1 MKNINAISRTLWISL
16 LIIVLTGCGFHLRGA
31 LPTLTMDNPIYIAGV
46 DKNSDLY
53 RELARQLRGAK
64 SVVTETRSLAKSV
77 LTISDYRSRERQLTL
92 ERQNNRAVEYELEE
106 SFNFSVQTSR
116 TTVESRPL
124 KVTRVLGRTESET
137 LAREREER
145 EMRVNMRHD
154 LVNQLMYQLAR
165 IN

>member
-77 LTISDYRSRERQLTL
+77 LTISNYRSRERQLTL
-92 ERQNNRAVEYELEE
+92 NSSNQAVEYELEE

-145 EMRVNMRHD
+145 EMRINMRHD

>member
-31 LPTLTMDNPIYIAGV
+31 LPTLTMENPIHIAGV

-53 RELARQLRGAK
+53 RELARQLHGAK

-77 LTISDYRSRERQLTL
+77 LTISEYRSRERQLTL
-92 ERQNNRAVEYELEE
+92 NSSNQAVEYELEE
-106 SFNFSVQTSR
+106 SFNFSVQTSN

>member
-1 MKNINAISRTLWISL
+1 MKNINAISRALWISL

-77 LTISDYRSRERQLTL
+77 LTISEYRSRERQLTL
-92 ERQNNRAVEYELEE
+92 NSSNQAVEYELEE
-106 SFNFSVQTSR
+106 SFNFSVQTSN

-145 EMRVNMRHD
+145 EMRINMRHD

>member
-1 MKNINAISRTLWISL
+1 MKNINAISRALWISL

-77 LTISDYRSRERQLTL
+77 LTISEYRSRERQLTL
-92 ERQNNRAVEYELEE
+92 NSSNQAVEYELEE
-106 SFNFSVQTSR
+106 SFNFSVQTSN

>member
-64 SVVTETRSLAKSV
+64 SVITETRSLAKSV
-77 LTISDYRSRERQLTL
+77 LTISNYRSRERQLTL
-92 ERQNNRAVEYELEE
+92 NSSNQAVEYELEE
-106 SFNFSVQTSR
+106 SFKFSVQTNN

-145 EMRVNMRHD
+145 EMRINMRHD

>member
-1 MKNINAISRTLWISL
+1 MKNINAISRALWISL

-77 LTISDYRSRERQLTL
+77 LTISNYRSRERQLTL
-92 ERQNNRAVEYELEE
+92 NSSNQAVEYELEE

-145 EMRVNMRHD
+145 EMRINMRHD

>member
-92 ERQNNRAVEYELEE
+92 NSSNQAVEYELEE
-106 SFNFSVQTSR
+106 SFNFSVQTSH
-116 TTVESRPL
+116 TTVEGRPL

-145 EMRVNMRHD
+145 EMRINMRHD

>member
-1 MKNINAISRTLWISL
+1 MKNINAISRALWISL

-92 ERQNNRAVEYELEE
+92 NSSNQAVEYELEE
-106 SFNFSVQTSR
+106 SLNFSVQTSR

-145 EMRVNMRHD
+145 EMRINMRHD

>member
-31 LPTLTMDNPIYIAGV
+31 LPTQTMDNPIYIAGV

-64 SVVTETRSLAKSV
+64 SVITETRSLAKSI
-77 LTISDYRSRERQLTL
+77 LTISNYRSRERQLTL
-92 ERQNNRAVEYELEE
+92 NSSNQAVEYELEE
-106 SFNFSVQTSR
+106 SFNFSVQTSN
-116 TTVESRPL
+116 TTVVSRPL

-145 EMRVNMRHD
+145 EMRINMRHD

>member
-64 SVVTETRSLAKSV
+64 SVITETRSLAKSV

-92 ERQNNRAVEYELEE
+92 NSSNQAVEYELEE
-106 SFNFSVQTSR
+106 SFNFSVQTSN

-124 KVTRVLGRTESET
+124 KVTRTFGRTDTET

-145 EMRVNMRHD
+145 EVRISMRHD

>member
-77 LTISDYRSRERQLTL
+77 LTISEYRSRERQLTL
-92 ERQNNRAVEYELEE
+92 NSSNQAVEYELEE
-106 SFNFSVQTSR
+106 SFNFSVQTSN

-145 EMRVNMRHD
+145 EMRINMRHD

>member
-1 MKNINAISRTLWISL
+1 MKNINAISRTLWVSL

-64 SVVTETRSLAKSV
+64 SVITETRSLAKSV

-92 ERQNNRAVEYELEE
+92 NSSNQAVEYELEE
-106 SFNFSVQTSR
+106 SFNFSVQTSN

-145 EMRVNMRHD
+145 EMRINMRHD

>member
-77 LTISDYRSRERQLTL
+77 LTISEYRSRERQLTL
-92 ERQNNRAVEYELEE
+92 NSSNQAVEYELEE
-106 SFNFSVQTSR
+106 SFNFSVQTSN

>member
-1 MKNINAISRTLWISL
+1 MKNINAISRALWVSL

-31 LPTLTMDNPIYIAGV
+31 LPTLTMDNPIYITGV

-64 SVVTETRSLAKSV
+64 SVVAETRSLAKSV
-77 LTISDYRSRERQLTL
+77 LTISDYRSHERQLTL
-92 ERQNNRAVEYELEE
+92 ERENNRAVEYELEE

-116 TTVESRPL
+116 TTVESRSL
-124 KVTRVLGRTESET
+124 KVTRVFGRDERDT

-145 EMRVNMRHD
+145 EVRINMRHD

>member
-1 MKNINAISRTLWISL
+1 MKNINAISRALWVSL

-92 ERQNNRAVEYELEE
+92 NSSNQAVEYELEE
-106 SFNFSVQTSR
+106 SFNFSVQTSS

-124 KVTRVLGRTESET
+124 KVTRILGRTESET

-145 EMRVNMRHD
+145 EMRINMRHD

>member
-1 MKNINAISRTLWISL
+1 MKNINAISRALWISL

-64 SVVTETRSLAKSV
+64 SVVTETRSLAKSA

-92 ERQNNRAVEYELEE
+92 NSSNQAVEYELEE

-145 EMRVNMRHD
+145 EMRINMRHD

>member
-16 LIIVLTGCGFHLRGA
+16 LIIVLTGCGFHLSGA

-77 LTISDYRSRERQLTL
+77 LTISEYRSRERQLTL
-92 ERQNNRAVEYELEE
+92 NSSNQAVEYELEE
-106 SFNFSVQTSR
+106 SFNFSVQTSN

>member
-1 MKNINAISRTLWISL
+1 MKNINAISRALWISL

-92 ERQNNRAVEYELEE
+92 NISNQAVEYELEE

-145 EMRVNMRHD
+145 EMRINMRHD

>member
-53 RELARQLRGAK
+53 RELARQLHGAK

-77 LTISDYRSRERQLTL
+77 LTISEYRSRERQLTL
-92 ERQNNRAVEYELEE
+92 NSSNQAVEYELEE

-116 TTVESRPL
+116 TTIESLPL

-145 EMRVNMRHD
+145 EMRVNIRHD

>member
-1 MKNINAISRTLWISL
+1 MKNINAISRALWISL

-64 SVVTETRSLAKSV
+64 SVITETRSLAKSV

-92 ERQNNRAVEYELEE
+92 NSSNQAVEYELEE

-145 EMRVNMRHD
+145 EMRINMRHD

>member
-31 LPTLTMDNPIYIAGV
+31 LPTQTMDNPIYIAGV

-64 SVVTETRSLAKSV
+64 SVITETRSLAKSV
-77 LTISDYRSRERQLTL
+77 LTISNYRSRERQLTL
-92 ERQNNRAVEYELEE
+92 NSSNQAVEYELEE
-106 SFNFSVQTSR
+106 SFNFSVQTSN

-145 EMRVNMRHD
+145 EMRINMRHD

>member
-16 LIIVLTGCGFHLRGA
+16 LIIVLTGCGFHLRGS

-64 SVVTETRSLAKSV
+64 SVITETRSLAKSV
-77 LTISDYRSRERQLTL
+77 LTISEYRSRERQLTL
-92 ERQNNRAVEYELEE
+92 NSSNQAVEYELEE
-106 SFNFSVQTSR
+106 SFNFSVQTSN

-145 EMRVNMRHD
+145 EMRINMRHD

>member
-1 MKNINAISRTLWISL
+1 MKNINAISRTFWISL

-64 SVVTETRSLAKSV
+64 SVITETRSLAKSV
-77 LTISDYRSRERQLTL
+77 LTISNYRSRERQLTL
-92 ERQNNRAVEYELEE
+92 NSSNQAVEYELEE
-106 SFNFSVQTSR
+106 SFNFSVQTSN

-145 EMRVNMRHD
+145 EMRINMRHD

>member
-1 MKNINAISRTLWISL
+1 MKNINAISRALLISL

-92 ERQNNRAVEYELEE
+92 NSSNQAVEYELEE

-145 EMRVNMRHD
+145 EMRINMRHD

>member
-1 MKNINAISRTLWISL
+1 MKNINTISRVLWISL

-92 ERQNNRAVEYELEE
+92 NSSNQAVEYELEE
-106 SFNFSVQTSR
+106 TLNFSVQTSL

-145 EMRVNMRHD
+145 EMRINMRHD

>member
-1 MKNINAISRTLWISL
+1 MKNINAISRALWIIL

-92 ERQNNRAVEYELEE
+92 NSSNQAVEYELEE
-106 SFNFSVQTSR
+106 SFNFSVQTSS

-145 EMRVNMRHD
+145 EMRINMRHD

>member
-1 MKNINAISRTLWISL
+1 MKNINAISRALWISL

-92 ERQNNRAVEYELEE
+92 NSSNQAVEYELAE
-106 SFNFSVQTSR
+106 SFNFSVKTSS

-124 KVTRVLGRTESET
+124 KVIRVLGRTESET

-145 EMRVNMRHD
+145 EMRINMRHD

>member
-1 MKNINAISRTLWISL
+1 MKNINAISRVLWISL

-64 SVVTETRSLAKSV
+64 SVITETRSLAKSV

-92 ERQNNRAVEYELEE
+92 NSSNQAVEYELEE
-106 SFNFSVQTSR
+106 SFNFSFQTSR

-145 EMRVNMRHD
+145 EMRINMRHD